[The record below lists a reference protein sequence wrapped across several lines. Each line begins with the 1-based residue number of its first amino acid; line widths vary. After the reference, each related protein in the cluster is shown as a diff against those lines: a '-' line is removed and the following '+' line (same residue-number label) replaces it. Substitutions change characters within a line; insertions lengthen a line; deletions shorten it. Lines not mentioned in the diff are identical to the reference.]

1 MDTSKQLITALKNSD
16 SLDRLLITCALVF
29 FILVVL
35 FILKQ
40 RVLDRSIRLA
50 LWWTRFLPN
59 LSSDTQLT
67 QMEQGDLASSLLVA
81 TGTITTTVSSI
92 VATASS
98 TPISTVLA
106 PLSSEPFESHVNVSS
121 HDGLSSDA
129 STLITEPDPMSH
141 STARTT
147 SSESEQTHSTN
158 VHEEL

>member
-59 LSSDTQLT
+59 LDPDAKLT
-67 QMEQGDLASSLLVA
+67 QMEQGDHASSLLVA
-81 TGTITTTVSSI
+81 TGTTTAVSSI
-92 VATASS
+92 IATASS
-98 TPISTVLA
+98 TYISSTALA
-106 PLSSEPFESHVNVSS
+106 PLSSELFQSDINISS
-121 HDGLSSDA
+121 HDA
-129 STLITEPDPMSH
+129 ATMVTEMNPISNP
-141 STARTT
+141 TATKA
-147 SSESEQTHSTN
+147 SESEWTN